1 MLQTLPMGDNRWS
14 TCPAK
19 WQPELKALHLAVQH
33 PDTPWSARL
42 LARILVIYSASPL
55 DLIPNFIPWIGRLD
69 EALLMPLLI
78 MLISWLMPAH
88 VMRLS
93 RVRVALGQQPP
104 PIRRELG
111 IILVLSTWLLML
123 SLLWLSL
130 HKLF

>member
-1 MLQTLPMGDNRWS
+1 MPQTLPMADTSWS
-14 TCPAK
+14 TCSAK
-19 WQPELKALHLAVQH
+19 WQSELKALHLAIQH

-55 DLIPNFIPWIGRLD
+55 DLIPNFIPWLGHLD
-69 EALLMPLLI
+69 DTLLMPLLI

-111 IILVLSTWLLML
+111 IILVLSTWLLL
-123 SLLWLSL
+123 FGLLWISL
-130 HKLF
+130 HKYF